1 MDQIK
6 KIDGTDRDIL
16 NILRENART
25 PNVDIARRIGIAPST
40 VHERIRKLEQRG
52 IIKGYET
59 RLGDKDLGLG
69 LTTFILIRTEERV
82 GVTAIGETLAKLP
95 QVIESHFV
103 AGQYAYLL
111 KVRVADTDALK
122 ELLKQFGEIEGV
134 IDTRTT
140 LVLSTLKETL
150 SVGWDSEPEP
160 TQYT

>member
-6 KIDGTDRDIL
+6 KIDEIDGNIL
-16 NILRENART
+16 NILQENART

-52 IIKGYET
+52 VIQGYET
-59 RLGDKDLGLG
+59 RLGDKGMGLG
-69 LTTFILIRTEERV
+69 LTTFILVRTEEKV
-82 GVTAIGETLAKLP
+82 GATDIGETLAALP
-95 QVIESHFV
+95 QVIETHFV

-122 ELLKQFGEIEGV
+122 ELLKRFGEIQGV

-150 SVGWDSEPEP
+150 SVGFIPEKRSA
-160 TQYT
+160 